1 MREISLICVVGVVL
15 SGCASAVVE
24 GGHIARNRSIVNDNI
39 SKANRGDRIAQYK
52 VGTAHCCS
60 IDEKDRTFYSTRKA
74 VGWLCASAVQG
85 YAPAMYKIGKIYSG
99 DVVDGVRL
107 ARRIA
112 QGVAG
117 TSKNYPV
124 AYAWFALATVHGIKE
139 ADPETAKLW
148 DAMSPDQKAETRKL
162 VDAGLRAT
170 CRWEDAIL
178 SKRPPG
184 G

>member
-52 VGTAHCCS
+52 VGNAHCCS

-99 DVVDGVRL
+99 DVVRGTIGATHRPGSCRDEQEL
-107 ARRIA
+107 SRRIRVVRA
-112 QGVAG
+112 CDRSRNQGSGPRNRQAMGCHVAR
-117 TSKNYPV
+117 SKGGNSETGGC
-124 AYAWFALATVHGIKE
+124 WITCHLSLGGR
-139 ADPETAKLW
+139 DP
-148 DAMSPDQKAETRKL
+148 
-162 VDAGLRAT
+162 
-170 CRWEDAIL
+170 
-178 SKRPPG
+178 
-184 G
+184 